1 MLQPN
6 EEDGYTVGFSG
17 YAARIEGS
25 QGACSVRYYI
35 KAGAGKHWAHFRAN
49 ELYGDS
55 DKKFKDAIPGIDFEA
70 KTGWLHWAAGDTGI
84 RHFAVKAFPNSDVY
98 TDNYDKRLCVVID
111 QPSGCGLKAC
121 FRRDSDIHDCQAKG
135 GAPDFLNTGLQ
146 YYEMSSIELATNTFS
161 YASSVSSGSWPPKGE
176 PRCGLYT
183 HPFGDPER
191 DLVAAQDG
199 GYGDTD
205 KKGPATGFL
214 FPYAPRLEMTVFIE
228 DEGETE

>member
-1 MLQPN
+1 MNYINPYIFGGNIILCIASGGYNTKIDKDDSIPHGYGYWNSDRLYEPPWKGHSNIHHDASQRIMLQPN

-121 FRRDSDIHDCQAKG
+121 FRRD
-135 GAPDFLNTGLQ
+135 
-146 YYEMSSIELATNTFS
+146 
-161 YASSVSSGSWPPKGE
+161 
-176 PRCGLYT
+176 
-183 HPFGDPER
+183 
-191 DLVAAQDG
+191 
-199 GYGDTD
+199 
-205 KKGPATGFL
+205 
-214 FPYAPRLEMTVFIE
+214 
-228 DEGETE
+228 